1 MSAKIM
7 MVDGTG
13 TRRTAKVTIRGQ
25 VVSSPLEY
33 SKFYPAAT
41 ASNNVAVNVVPP
53 IVGKQF
59 IITDIILAANRDVTN
74 SALVDL
80 FEASSS
86 TSASVVTQIYQD
98 DVSKQ
103 GRAILTGLNIIVS
116 EGLWVNVKS
125 DDVIVRANI
134 GGYYADSDSILTK

>member
-33 SKFYPAAT
+33 SKFYTAAT

-53 IVGKQF
+53 NKAQAVPE
-59 IITDIILAANRDVTN
+59 LYPLMV
-74 SALVDL
+74 
-80 FEASSS
+80 
-86 TSASVVTQIYQD
+86 
-98 DVSKQ
+98 
-103 GRAILTGLNIIVS
+103 
-116 EGLWVNVKS
+116 
-125 DDVIVRANI
+125 
-134 GGYYADSDSILTK
+134 